1 MKELL
6 QILTRDTSLKSRG
19 TVYSFFF
26 FCLNSS
32 SVQIV
37 IALMLLWISQKST
50 IQERNLDEFK
60 FKKPGFCRFLTDLE
74 HCVSL
79 A

>member
-6 QILTRDTSLKSRG
+6 QILTRDSSLRSRG
-19 TVYSFFF
+19 TVYSFCFF
-26 FCLNSS
+26 FYSS
-32 SVQIV
+32 SIHIV
-37 IALMLLWISQKST
+37 IALMLFWISQKST
-50 IQERNLDEFK
+50 IQERSLDEFK
-60 FKKPGFCRFLTDLE
+60 FKKPGFCLFLTGLE